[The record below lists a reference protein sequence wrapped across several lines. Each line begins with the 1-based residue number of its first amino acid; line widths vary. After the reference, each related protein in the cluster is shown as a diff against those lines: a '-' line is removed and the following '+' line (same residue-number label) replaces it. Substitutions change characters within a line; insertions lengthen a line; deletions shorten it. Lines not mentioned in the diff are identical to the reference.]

1 MPPKAL
7 ENLTESMFYVLMA
20 FSRAPRCGTE
30 VSAYVEQR
38 TNGRVRL
45 GPGTLYTILAKFEEV
60 GYLREI
66 EVVGR
71 RRTYEITQTGWDAYQ
86 HELDRLRQ
94 CLTDAEQEAI
104 AWQTTEDKPADR
116 SAAFPLTPQPV
127 RPG

>member
-1 MPPKAL
+1 MPQKSL
-7 ENLTESMFYVLMA
+7 GQLTEPMFYVLMA

-38 TNGRVRL
+38 THGRVRL